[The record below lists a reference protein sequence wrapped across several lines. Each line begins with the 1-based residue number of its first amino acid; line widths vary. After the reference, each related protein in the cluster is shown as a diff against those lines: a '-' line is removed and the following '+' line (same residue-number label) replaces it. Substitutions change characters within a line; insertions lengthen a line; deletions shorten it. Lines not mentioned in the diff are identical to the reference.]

1 MRQTT
6 TAATR
11 PLLLRLS
18 LLTVAKMMVNMRKK
32 RYLGKGRR
40 DMCKL
45 THMQQ
50 GEMRVEG
57 ATVDERGGSEGK
69 ADLHAC
75 RNPSLG
81 RKHLLHLLHG
91 P

>member
-1 MRQTT
+1 
-6 TAATR
+6 
-11 PLLLRLS
+11 
-18 LLTVAKMMVNMRKK
+18 
-32 RYLGKGRR
+32 
-40 DMCKL
+40 MCKL